1 MSDYKKLI
9 QLLSDAQTIA
19 EANIENAHNIDL
31 EDLAYTLEKMQIS
44 LNKIKQF
51 ETYSDDEGPE
61 YDSAGF
67 TDEDRVVDG
76 EYRVIDF
83 DMEAQDYDVF
93 GNNKI

>member
-19 EANIENAHNIDL
+19 EANIENADNIDL
-31 EDLAYTLEKMQIS
+31 EDLAYTLEKMQTT

-51 ETYSDDEGPE
+51 EVYDDEPE

-67 TDEDRVVDG
+67 TDEDRVVNG

-93 GNNKI
+93 GDDKI